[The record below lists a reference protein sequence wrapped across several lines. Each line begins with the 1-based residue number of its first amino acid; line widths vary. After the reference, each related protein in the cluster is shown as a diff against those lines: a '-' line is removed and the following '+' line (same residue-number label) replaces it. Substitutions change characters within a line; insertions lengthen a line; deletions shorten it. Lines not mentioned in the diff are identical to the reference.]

1 MELGPTCRPL
11 QGRDEPEFTADI
23 ILQASGP
30 CGREC
35 GRDFKEYIGM
45 WYSVVDDLMSA
56 GLSRNELDN
65 TEPMIDG
72 LILDSD
78 DLIDDHIYT

>member
-1 MELGPTCRPL
+1 
-11 QGRDEPEFTADI
+11 
-23 ILQASGP
+23 
-30 CGREC
+30 
-35 GRDFKEYIGM
+35 M